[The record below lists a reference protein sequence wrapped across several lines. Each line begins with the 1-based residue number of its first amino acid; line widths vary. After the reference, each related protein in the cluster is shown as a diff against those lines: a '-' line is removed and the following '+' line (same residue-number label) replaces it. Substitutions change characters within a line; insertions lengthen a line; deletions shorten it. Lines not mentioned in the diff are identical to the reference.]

1 MANIVGTFWNCKKFE
16 EFDYGY
22 DRGGFIRFGI
32 PSQVDQSK
40 IIMANMFY
48 GTKLKDLRL
57 RIYVQAPPEP
67 NGA

>member
-1 MANIVGTFWNCKKFE
+1 MFWNCKKFE

-22 DRGGFIRFGI
+22 DRGGFLRFGI
-32 PSQVDQSK
+32 PSSVDASD
-40 IIMANMFY
+40 IRLTNMFY

-57 RIYVQAPPEP
+57 RIYVQAPPAA